1 MSDLRAADARLGR
14 RRVLAMA
21 VAAGAAAAASVAT
34 GAGTARSADRAA
46 DRSSADGGRAG
57 APKPSRMPPDF
68 PRDDPAFNVLALG
81 KLQGDLSG
89 ATTFT
94 YNPGTVYGVMPGQGL
109 PPGESGLRLFRV
121 EGCTRR
127 LSRRLPDG
135 SVEERSRNWMFY
147 NDADSGA
154 PLERFRNPW
163 TGRWLE
169 VPPWRGSPGRS
180 RLTINGPQ
188 VDAGPGFENTSI
200 GQPLRLDWRTLGET
214 TWIGRQSA
222 TRLRDANGRF
232 RNEMSIDAWVCRTRD
247 VADTRLTHIPSTYAW
262 TSFAEWMPWLGME
275 SRPGNLLWR
284 IESTV
289 LHTVDALP
297 ASFRERMQR
306 VLPGKLDEPMGW
318 DA

>member
-1 MSDLRAADARLGR
+1 MSDLRAAPAPFHR
-14 RRVLAMA
+14 RRLLSMA
-21 VAAGAAAAASVAT
+21 AAAGAAAAGLPSGAVA
-34 GAGTARSADRAA
+34 ARSAE
-46 DRSSADGGRAG
+46 RAG
-57 APKPSRMPPDF
+57 AGGSKPSRVPPDF
-68 PRDDPAFNVLALG
+68 PRDDPSFNVAVVG

-94 YNPGTVYGVMPGQGL
+94 YNPGVVYGVIPGQGL
-109 PPGESGLRLFRV
+109 PPGEFGLRLFRV

-127 LSRRLPDG
+127 VSRRLADG

-147 NDADSGA
+147 DDAESGA
-154 PLERFRNPW
+154 PLERLRNPW

-169 VPPWRGSPGRS
+169 VPPWRGSPSRS
-180 RLTINGPQ
+180 RLTSNGPQ
-188 VDAGPGFENTSI
+188 VDFGPGFENTSI
-200 GQPLRLDWRTLGET
+200 GRPLQLDWRTLGDT

-222 TRLRDANGRF
+222 TRLRDASGRV

-262 TSFAEWMPWLGME
+262 TSFGEWMPWLGMDA
-275 SRPGNLLWR
+275 RPGNLLWR

-297 ASFRERMQR
+297 AAFRERMAR